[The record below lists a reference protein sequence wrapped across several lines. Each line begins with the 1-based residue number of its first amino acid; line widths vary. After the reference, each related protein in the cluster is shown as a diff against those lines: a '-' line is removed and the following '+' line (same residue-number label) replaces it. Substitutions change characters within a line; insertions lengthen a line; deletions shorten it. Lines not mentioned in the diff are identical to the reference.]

1 MSIEDR
7 LAILDAIARY
17 SFTFDGQDADGWT
30 NSFTPDGVF
39 EVYAHDSA
47 EPCSCHSAHSELRR
61 FAADSFSGR
70 LAGARVRHFQ
80 TNTSFRELT
89 SASGRTATMALITH
103 LGPPDEQL
111 RVTLT
116 GVYEDEW
123 RNEDG
128 AWRIAR
134 RTLHLDLK

>member
-7 LAILDAIARY
+7 FAILDAIARY
-17 SFTFDGQDADGWT
+17 AYTFDGQDADGWT
-30 NSFTPDGVF
+30 NIFTPEGVF
-39 EVYAHDSA
+39 EVHAHDST
-47 EPCSCHSAHSELRR
+47 EPSSRYTAHAELRR

-80 TNTSFRELT
+80 TNTSFHELT
-89 SASGRTATMALITH
+89 LDSARTATMALITH
-103 LGPPDEQL
+103 LGPPQEQL

-123 RNEDG
+123 RKEDG
-128 AWRIAR
+128 AWKIAR
-134 RTLHLDLK
+134 RTLYLDRK